1 MARATLKDKGQITLP
16 AEIRKLIVADTG
28 DIFDV
33 EAVGGAVV
41 MTPLRLVP
49 AKGEGGRRN
58 RKRLDLSKFV
68 GIASG
73 TYGKT
78 VKEMDAYV
86 RKERDSWD

>member
-16 AEIRKLIVADTG
+16 AEIRKQIAADAG

-33 EAVGGAVV
+33 EAVGGTVV
-41 MTPLRLVP
+41 MTPLRQVP
-49 AKGEGGRRN
+49 ANGGGGRWR

-86 RKERDSWD
+86 RKERDTWD